1 MVQQPDTIVHSTSAT
16 GNRRE
21 SPDPPPAVPCQHL
34 HGEIYTEYVLRTQT
48 RTLGGISPTW
58 RGRTARQLF
67 QYKPFLP
74 LHGEPV
80 TEPANAHPEA
90 PEDGNI
96 ECEERKWTLKEQLAL
111 DHALACWARWTVDF
125 GRRTVKSTKC
135 EGTTMDKSGVCDA
148 CRKLA
153 KKDAGFKK
161 AIARVRVCRVPC
173 WTSVMAYMQ
182 FVEEKGV
189 QATRRCAM
197 AQVCAEREVCAWN
210 PPSG

>member
-1 MVQQPDTIVHSTSAT
+1 MPASSWRDLHRVRAPDADT
-16 GNRRE
+16 
-21 SPDPPPAVPCQHL
+21 HL
-34 HGEIYTEYVLRTQT
+34 GRDFTYLAGSY
-48 RTLGGISPTW
+48 
-58 RGRTARQLF
+58 RTAAIPVQAF
-67 QYKPFLP
+67 PA

-135 EGTTMDKSGVCDA
+135 EGTMMDKSGVCDA

-189 QATRRCAM
+189 QATRRCAT
-197 AQVCAEREVCAWN
+197 AQVCAEREVCTWN